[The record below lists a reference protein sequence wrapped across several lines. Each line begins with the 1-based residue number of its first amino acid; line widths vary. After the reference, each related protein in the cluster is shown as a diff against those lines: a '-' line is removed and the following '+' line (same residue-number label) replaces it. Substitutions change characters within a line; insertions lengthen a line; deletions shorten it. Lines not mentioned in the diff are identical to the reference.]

1 MYLIVGLGN
10 PGSEYKDTRHNLG
23 FKTVEELARRLDL
36 PDLRLKN
43 SFKAFIGESNYEGH
57 KIILAQPATFMNLS
71 GQAVSAL
78 LNWHKIP
85 PDHLIIIHDDV
96 DLEAGA
102 VRLRP
107 RGNAG
112 GHHGVE
118 SVIAEIGTPEFNRVR
133 IGLGRENLTG
143 DVTEYVLQK
152 IPPSQ
157 REALEAA
164 VQKAAEGA
172 LMIVSSGVD
181 AAMNQFNA

>member
-1 MYLIVGLGN
+1 MYLIIGLGN

-23 FKTVEELARRLDL
+23 FRTVEELARRLNL
-36 PDLRLKN
+36 SDLRLKN
-43 SFKAFIGESNYEGH
+43 SFKAFVGESNYQEH

-85 PDHLIIIHDDV
+85 SDHLIVIHDDV
-96 DLEAGA
+96 DLEVGV

-107 RGNAG
+107 RGAAG

-133 IGLGRENLTG
+133 IGVGRESLTG

-152 IPPSQ
+152 IPPTQ
-157 REALEAA
+157 RETLEAA
-164 VQKAAEGA
+164 VQKAADGV
-172 LMIVSSGVD
+172 LMIIASGIE
-181 AAMNQFNA
+181 ASMNQFNA